1 MKIRIL
7 LNKLAR
13 LSSREWRDLF
23 AAQGAIFLSQM
34 SVWLRRRGNLVSAEQ
49 ITDEVSQDGPID
61 STILDLGRAI
71 DRAASFGF
79 IRAECLVRSM
89 ALARLMEARGYV
101 GAIVRVGVSRD
112 SEKLL
117 AHAWVEY
124 NGTIVG
130 DDEENISKFNQL
142 PGIDVDV

>member
-1 MKIRIL
+1 
-7 LNKLAR
+7 
-13 LSSREWRDLF
+13 
-23 AAQGAIFLSQM
+23 M
-34 SVWLRRRGNLVSAEQ
+34 SVWLRRRGNLVSDEQ

-130 DDEENISKFNQL
+130 DDEEKISKFNQL